1 MNIIEEL
8 KQFNWTNP
16 SENEINTMIY
26 NIENYE
32 GELTEEEKVE
42 LSDYLNELE
51 DMIKNERNVDF
62 ANNEL
67 AYIQKVK
74 EENSSSDEENTSR

>member
-1 MNIIEEL
+1 
-8 KQFNWTNP
+8 
-16 SENEINTMIY
+16 
-26 NIENYE
+26 
-32 GELTEEEKVE
+32 
-42 LSDYLNELE
+42 
-51 DMIKNERNVDF
+51 MIKNERNVDF

>member
-1 MNIIEEL
+1 MAYNLRVNGCIVEYYTEEG
-8 KQFNWTNP
+8 
-16 SENEINTMIY
+16 
-26 NIENYE
+26 NIEDACSYAENKGINCILRAYPD
-32 GELTEEEKVE
+32 GILQIK
-42 LSDYLNELE
+42 